1 MNIIVTNKYRDLI
14 YSTNLEVLKE
24 LNGVFKVNQI
34 VNSFN
39 SVFYKKI
46 IIDAT
51 ALQDFPKDS
60 ILKELSQSFDKDKL
74 ILFLPPDNPPP
85 MNFLF
90 FLVSINIYNFT
101 DNPNGL
107 VQLINKSNTYE
118 NVKNYVVE
126 KNINNINMDV
136 QEPDDKDI
144 YTNNGKI
151 ILGVCNI
158 QNNDYS
164 TKFIY
169 SLKKQLELHQKSVL
183 ALELDKRNFIYY
195 RTNEMESITSNNAKS
210 YLSNNL
216 NYDVILIDSN
226 NNIESYTDDA
236 IYLLDPSIY
245 EINKLLYSDRMIFQ
259 KLQGKKIIFIN
270 SLLTEHDVEQ
280 FAKEANISVYYNLP
294 PLNDRKDNN
303 ELDKL
308 LAKLG
313 IINEIN
319 NKSVKKGL
327 FDIFK

>member
-1 MNIIVTNKYRDLI
+1 MV
-14 YSTNLEVLKE
+14 
-24 LNGVFKVNQI
+24 
-34 VNSFN
+34 
-39 SVFYKKI
+39 
-46 IIDAT
+46 
-51 ALQDFPKDS
+51 
-60 ILKELSQSFDKDKL
+60 
-74 ILFLPPDNPPP
+74 
-85 MNFLF
+85 
-90 FLVSINIYNFT
+90 
-101 DNPNGL
+101 
-107 VQLINKSNTYE
+107 
-118 NVKNYVVE
+118 
-126 KNINNINMDV
+126 V
-136 QEPDDKDI
+136 QEPNDKDI

-195 RTNEMESITSNNAKS
+195 RTNEMESIASNNAKS

-226 NNIESYTDDA
+226 NNIENYTDDA

-259 KLQGKKIIFIN
+259 KLQGKKIIFVN
-270 SLLTEHDVEQ
+270 SLLTDQDVEQ

-313 IINEIN
+313 IINETN